1 MLPVLV
7 SIAALTWVVWRVSPE
22 ELYQKATL
30 LDWHLLVPATLAMV
44 LALYL
49 WDAVCL
55 MALYAT
61 PEQPLSYTAALAARG
76 RSYIAG
82 AINYELGQAAL
93 AWDLARRQGVSLLST
108 LARSVLLAYHDVT
121 VLLSLGLLGSLLS
134 GDAQVSRVRWFCVV
148 GLCLVGIAA
157 LVPVVLPA
165 RYKLRL
171 PHTRWG
177 DWLQSWSWA
186 RSARLA
192 LARVVYYLI
201 LVVYA
206 AVALEICGIALDF
219 RVVLSTIPLVMLAD
233 GLPSVSGLG
242 TRETA
247 LQLLLPTEE
256 PAVLA
261 ALSLVWTTVLVL
273 GRATIGLAHL
283 WLVPAHCRQG
293 IKRNKRS
300 CYLWTVSLTSPPTLQ
315 SKAARPSSR
324 RCESSR

>member
-1 MLPVLV
+1 MNHEDHANRAATASTRGWLHHLLPVLV
-7 SIAALTWVVWRVSPE
+7 SAAALAWVLWKVSPD
-22 ELYQKATL
+22 ELYRKASL

-44 LALYL
+44 VALYL

-55 MALYAT
+55 MALFST
-61 PEQPLSYTAALAARG
+61 PKHPLAYREALAARG

-93 AWDLARRQGVSLLST
+93 AWDIARRQGVGLLST
-108 LARSVLLAYHDVT
+108 LTRSALLAYHDVA
-121 VLLSLGLLGSLLS
+121 VLLALGLLGTLLS
-134 GDAQVSRVRWFCVV
+134 DDPRVDKVRWFCGV
-148 GLCLVGIAA
+148 GLCLIGIAA
-157 LVPVVLPA
+157 LLPLLLPQ

-171 PHTRWG
+171 QHTRG
-177 DWLQSWSWA
+177 GAWLESWSWR

-192 LARVVYYLI
+192 LARVVYFFI
-201 LVVYA
+201 LVLYA
-206 AVALEICGIALDF
+206 AVALEICGISLDF

-261 ALSLVWTTVLVL
+261 AMSLVWTAVLIT
-273 GRATIGLAHL
+273 GRAAIGLAHW
-283 WLVPAHCRQG
+283 WLPPLLGLRREAQPPA
-293 IKRNKRS
+293 
-300 CYLWTVSLTSPPTLQ
+300 P
-315 SKAARPSSR
+315 
-324 RCESSR
+324 E